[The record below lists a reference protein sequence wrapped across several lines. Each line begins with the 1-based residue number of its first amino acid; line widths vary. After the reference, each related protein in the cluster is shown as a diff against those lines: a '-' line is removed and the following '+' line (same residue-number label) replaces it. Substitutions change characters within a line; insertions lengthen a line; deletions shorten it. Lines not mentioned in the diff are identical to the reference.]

1 MSSSRK
7 SAVLLSALLSL
18 APFALAGA
26 AEAPKTE
33 IKGAAILDHPCG
45 KIAVKQMGLIHAGKF
60 EEANKLTTKEMQDQ
74 WKAMP
79 AKDREWGP
87 PPPGLVRGAVGE
99 GSPGSFH
106 QPAERYSRRAGRL
119 ATPAL
124 DAQIHEAHEGVV
136 GFGAGVHGT
145 HRGDP
150 PTRRSRLQP
159 RNAIGRAMRQTQA
172 TGDTGGQFVS
182 SHRSPCSARTCRR
195 GFT

>member
-1 MSSSRK
+1 
-7 SAVLLSALLSL
+7 
-18 APFALAGA
+18 
-26 AEAPKTE
+26 
-33 IKGAAILDHPCG
+33 
-45 KIAVKQMGLIHAGKF
+45 
-60 EEANKLTTKEMQDQ
+60 
-74 WKAMP
+74 MP

-172 TGDTGGQFVS
+172 TGDTGGQFVFVDGQLHGTRRLGFRRPVGS
-182 SHRSPCSARTCRR
+182 NACFTLWLRSRLASTSTADS
-195 GFT
+195 G